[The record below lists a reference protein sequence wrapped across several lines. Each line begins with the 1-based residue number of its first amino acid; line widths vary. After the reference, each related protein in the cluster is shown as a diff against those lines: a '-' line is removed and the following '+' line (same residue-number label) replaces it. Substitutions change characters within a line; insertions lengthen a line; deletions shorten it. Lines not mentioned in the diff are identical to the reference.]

1 MALLTR
7 ALWWIVPVYLLGAAA
22 YELTLVIDGR
32 TDNHTVAFITM
43 LAMLVGAGLSLLSIP
58 LSGPVWAVVSLAPTA
73 AAFVAARFYTYDPYY
88 GTTLRRYSD
97 DGAMEP
103 AWVWL
108 LAAAALVVGALARRS
123 PRIGAVATAAVLVLL
138 TGTTALMGTH

>member
-73 AAFVAARFYTYDPYY
+73 AAFVAARFYTYDPY
-88 GTTLRRYSD
+88 
-97 DGAMEP
+97 
-103 AWVWL
+103 
-108 LAAAALVVGALARRS
+108 
-123 PRIGAVATAAVLVLL
+123 
-138 TGTTALMGTH
+138 